1 MKSPTKRIFYRLRIY
16 FASNSVDCT
25 NCAGQRPTKHLPCS
39 TLPAKKKAV
48 RSIAFFALV
57 IYTPKLTA
65 SLYRVRK
72 TGSNNTCSSK
82 CACNGHC
89 IASIWQVRPLLLRS
103 LRLWL
108 WIRIRRWGWCR
119 SYWLIG
125 CSNFR
130 RNNGLVCSIE
140 CCRSYRKWNL
150 ICIEFITLWR
160 CSFNQVII
168 AWRQIELIS
177 ILIDTLSQQI
187 CSCSSVLNQR
197 SQLSLCKNIS
207 GCKGTVCTSSK
218 PLFNQCAIS
227 LV

>member
-1 MKSPTKRIFYRLRIY
+1 MPQTVSIAQTAHGNAQLSIYPTLLY
-16 FASNSVDCT
+16 
-25 NCAGQRPTKHLPCS
+25 Q
-39 TLPAKKKAV
+39 AKKKAV
-48 RSIAFFALV
+48 RSTAFFALV

-119 SYWLIG
+119 SYWLISS
-125 CSNFR
+125 SNFR
-130 RNNGLVCSIE
+130 RNNSLICSIKR
-140 CCRSYRKWNL
+140 CRSYGKWNL
-150 ICIEFITLWR
+150 FCVELLSLWR
-160 CSFNQVII
+160 RGLNQVII

-187 CSCSSVLNQR
+187 CSCCSVLNQ
-197 SQLSLCKNIS
+197 C
-207 GCKGTVCTSSK
+207 G
-218 PLFNQCAIS
+218 
-227 LV
+227 